1 MLGTEGGRV
10 STVKVLHNEHLNY
23 LMIEN
28 TSEVPHDRIKKR
40 EREMCVASKQG
51 GCPAASRLMTIHIL
65 LQAGRHPSD
74 QGGSHIISVAK
85 IFFTFS

>member
-10 STVKVLHNEHLNY
+10 SIVKVLHNEHLNY

-28 TSEVPHDRIKKR
+28 TSDVSHDRIKKRER

-51 GCPAASRLMTIHIL
+51 GCP
-65 LQAGRHPSD
+65 QQVG
-74 QGGSHIISVAK
+74 
-85 IFFTFS
+85 